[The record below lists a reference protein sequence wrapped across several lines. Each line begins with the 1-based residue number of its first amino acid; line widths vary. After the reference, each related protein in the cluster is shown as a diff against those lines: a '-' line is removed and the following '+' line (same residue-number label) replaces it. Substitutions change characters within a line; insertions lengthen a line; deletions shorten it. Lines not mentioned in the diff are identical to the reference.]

1 MPADLTDLE
10 TKLRAYL
17 LKELLRRP
25 AYDLK
30 HDEPLIS
37 GGMIDSFSLAQI
49 AVFIEDAFGV
59 YIPDTE
65 LTVANMDTFDQMV
78 AKVREYASA
87 S

>member
-10 TKLRAYL
+10 ARLRDYL

-25 AYDLK
+25 NYPLTGG
-30 HDEPLIS
+30 EGLIS

-49 AVFIEDAFGV
+49 AVFIEDTFGV

-65 LTVANMDTFDQMV
+65 LTVANMDTLDQMV
-78 AKVREYASA
+78 ERVHQYSA
-87 S
+87 A